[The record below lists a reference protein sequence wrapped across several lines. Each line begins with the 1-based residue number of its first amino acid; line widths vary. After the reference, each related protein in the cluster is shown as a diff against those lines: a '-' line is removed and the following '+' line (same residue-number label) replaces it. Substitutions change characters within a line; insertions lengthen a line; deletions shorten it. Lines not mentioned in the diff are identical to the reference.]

1 MDAPPATIKD
11 FEGVFSNV
19 LGLLIGLGAIIFFI
33 MLILGGFNI
42 MSAGGDP
49 KALEGAKKTITY
61 AIGGMILL
69 ALSLLIF
76 KVVEAFTGVDLL
88 KFRIYQP

>member
-33 MLILGGFNI
+33 MLVLGGFSI
-42 MSAGGDP
+42 MSSGGDP
-49 KALEGAKKTITY
+49 KALETGKKTITY
-61 AIGGMILL
+61 AIGGIILL
-69 ALSLLIF
+69 ALSLLVF

-88 KFRIYQP
+88 KFTIYQR